1 MKGFGLDFRCVVR
14 VARWPHARTENAKIG
29 VCSCSESRVVLCF
42 VSRSEMVGRRQTWV
56 RVYETREFV
65 GE

>member
-1 MKGFGLDFRCVVR
+1 MVR